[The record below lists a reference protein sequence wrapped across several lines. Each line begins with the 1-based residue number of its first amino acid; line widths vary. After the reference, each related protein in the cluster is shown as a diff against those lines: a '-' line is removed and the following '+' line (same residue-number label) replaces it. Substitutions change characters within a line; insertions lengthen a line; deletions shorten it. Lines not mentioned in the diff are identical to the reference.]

1 MENHLVFWLLA
12 AAPIIFFLIV
22 MLVFKWGGSRAGAF
36 AWLATAAIAWLFFGA
51 DLTLIGYTY
60 VKGFL
65 LALDVLVI
73 IWTAMFFFLLM
84 EKAGAVQT
92 IGAWLSA
99 LTSNR
104 ASQGILLGWL
114 FPSFLQGIGGFGVPV
129 AVSAPL
135 LVSSGFSPVRAIVM
149 ASVGHA
155 WGITFGSMA
164 SSFQALIAVSG
175 LPGPLLAPASA
186 FLLGTAAL
194 ACGVLVCFIADGWQ
208 GVSSMLPH
216 TLLLGGILGAG
227 QYLLAANRLWI
238 ISVTVP
244 ALASLVSGLFLL
256 RKNHRHAPGHGK
268 AKPED
273 SRSYLALIPYGLL
286 VIVTLAVNLIRPL
299 NHLLNQYAFTLNFPE
314 ITTRLGDITP
324 AGPGRDIRFLT
335 HPAAMIA
342 LSALA
347 SYGLF
352 SGAGLLHKDDFW
364 KTIRLTAIKSAD
376 TSVAIFTMVGI
387 ATIMSHTRMTVTL
400 AEGIAAAFGNE
411 LFPISSPFI
420 GALGAFITGN
430 NTNSN
435 VLFASIQMRSAELL
449 GLSVPLIL
457 AAQTAGGA
465 IGSMMAPAKII
476 LACATV
482 GLENQEGMVIS
493 RILIYGLVLIGMMS
507 LLTLLLSRF
516 GFFYAQ
522 IQ

>member
-1 MENHLVFWLLA
+1 MENYLAYWLLA
-12 AAPIIFFLIV
+12 AAPIILFLIV
-22 MLVFKWGGSRAGAF
+22 MLVFKWGVSRAGAF
-36 AWLATAAIAWLFFGA
+36 AWLITASIAWLFFGA

-65 LALDVLVI
+65 LAFDVLLI
-73 IWTAMFFFLLM
+73 IWTAMFFFLLT
-84 EKAGAVQT
+84 EKAGT
-92 IGAWLSA
+92 IQRIGSWLSEM
-99 LTSNR
+99 TDSR
-104 ASQGILLGWL
+104 AAKGILLGWL

-135 LVSSGFSPVRAIVM
+135 LVSSGFSPVQAIVM

-186 FLLGTAAL
+186 FLLGTVAL
-194 ACGVLVCFIADGWQ
+194 ACGVMVCFIADGWQ
-208 GVSSMLPH
+208 GVRSMLPY
-216 TLLLGGILGAG
+216 TLLLGGLLGAG
-227 QYLLAANRLWI
+227 QYLLAANQLWI

-244 ALASLVSGLFLL
+244 ALAALVVGLFTLG
-256 RKNHRHAPGHGK
+256 RNHN
-268 AKPED
+268 
-273 SRSYLALIPYGLL
+273 RSSALDPDKKKDKKLFLSIIPYGVL
-286 VIVTLAVNLIRPL
+286 IAVTLAVNLVRPL
-299 NHLLNQYAFTLNFPE
+299 NQLLNRYAFTLTFPE
-314 ITTRLGDITP
+314 ITTRFGDITP
-324 AGPGRDIRFLT
+324 GGPGRVIHFFT

-347 SYGLF
+347 SFVLF
-352 SGAGLLHKDDFW
+352 VRSGLLEKTDLW
-364 KTIRLTAIKSAD
+364 KTVKLTATKSAD
-376 TSVAIFTMVGI
+376 TSVAILTMVGI
-387 ATIMSHTRMTVTL
+387 ATIMSHTRMTAIL
-400 AEGIAAAFGNE
+400 AEGIATAFRHE
-411 LFPISSPFI
+411 LFPLSSPFI

-435 VLFASIQMRSAELL
+435 VLFASIQMRSAEML

-493 RILIYGLVLIGMMS
+493 RILVYGLGLVLLIGLM
-507 LLTLLLSRF
+507 TLFLSRF
-516 GFFYAQ
+516 GYFYAE
-522 IQ
+522 IY